1 MQRRLFILSL
11 FLSLGVIAGSA
22 APAAAQDRDYLCD
35 PGAESCRDIL
45 LQYIDAETKGIDVA
59 FWFMEDASYTAAL
72 KRAWL
77 RGVPVRVLMDDRA
90 NDTYPL
96 NSSRLNEIK
105 ASCRT
110 DGKCIPM
117 RKRLTKYILHWKMML
132 FRGQGVVEFS
142 GANYSADAWRP
153 SPGTQPYQNYT
164 DESILFTNEPS
175 LFNSFATKFDDHW
188 TNTTE
193 WANYANVVDPLT
205 RTYDVSPKDPSLNF
219 PPAENYRTRAVSAYN
234 AEKRAIDVIMYRI
247 TDRAHTDAII
257 NALKRGIRVRLITE
271 PVQYRDV
278 TRLWDAWNVDRLY
291 MAGLETGLLQVKM
304 RAHAGLN
311 HQKSVILY
319 DQNGTTAGDQSMVI
333 FGSSNWT
340 SPSANGQVEHNLFT
354 KNPEFIQWFVDQ
366 FERKWNNTGGVIENT
381 DFVPLRPDAPT
392 TPTPADGA
400 AGLATTVAFKWFGG
414 PWAHLYDLYIDTNSE
429 FTTNP
434 QVFRDLAENGSK
446 TETSLFSYT
455 LPVTLTPGTT
465 YYWKV
470 VGKTMALQTK
480 TSRTF
485 SFTTGG
491 QAPPP
496 PTSGTA
502 EVVLYASKA
511 PVKVGNWQVAQDS
524 TAAGGAR
531 LRNPNLGAAKI
542 AAASPTPADYFEMS
556 FYAEAGKAYQLWLRG
571 KADSNNWANDSVFVQ
586 FDKAV
591 NNTGTPIWRIGTT
604 SATEINLE
612 DCNGCG
618 VSSWG
623 WQDNGYGNNV
633 AGTKVYF
640 ATTGTQTL
648 RVQVR
653 EDGLSIDQIVL
664 SSSAYLTASP
674 GTLKNDTKILA
685 ESDGTGTP
693 DPDPDPEPTSP
704 ADIVLYASEAPI
716 VRGGWG
722 VESDT
727 SAAGGAKLRHPN
739 AGAGKQ
745 SPALANPVNFF
756 ELTFNAEAGKPYRI
770 WIRGKADSNNW
781 ANDSLFIQFDRSI
794 DSGGSPVWRIG
805 TTTAAEY
812 NLEDCSGC
820 GLSNWGWQDNGWG
833 IGVMGPVVYF
843 QTTGAQTM
851 RLQTREDGLSVDQVV
866 LSGEAFLSSSPGSL
880 KNDGTILMKT
890 TQ

>member
-1 MQRRLFILSL
+1 MKRRLLFFSL
-11 FLSLGVIAGSA
+11 LATLGALAGTA
-22 APAAAQDRDYLCD
+22 TPAAAQTPDRLCD
-35 PGAESCRDIL
+35 PGAENCRDIL
-45 LQYIDAETKGIDVA
+45 VQYIDNETQGIDVA
-59 FWFMEDASYTAAL
+59 FWFMEDAAYTAAL

-77 RGVPVRVLMDDRA
+77 RGVPIRVLMDDRA
-90 NDTYPL
+90 NATYPL
-96 NSSRLNEIK
+96 NPSRLNEIRTT
-105 ASCRT
+105 CRTT

-117 RKRLTKYILHWKMML
+117 RKRLTNYILHWKMML
-132 FRGQGVVEFS
+132 FRGQGTVEFS

-153 SPGTQPYQNYT
+153 SPGTVPYSNYT
-164 DESILFTNEPS
+164 DESIFFTSEAS

-193 WANYANVVDPLT
+193 WANYANVVDPLVRIYPT
-205 RTYDVSPKDPSLNF
+205 SPKDSSLNF
-219 PPAENYRTRAVSAYN
+219 PPTENYRSRSVSGYN

-247 TDRAHTDAII
+247 TDRAHTDAIL
-257 NALKRGIRVRLITE
+257 NAVARGIPVRLITE
-271 PVQYRDV
+271 PAQYRDV
-278 TRLWDAWNVDRLY
+278 TRMWDAWNVDRLY
-291 MAGLETGLLQVKM
+291 MGGVQVKM

-311 HQKSVILY
+311 HQKSVILH
-319 DQNGTTAGDQSMVI
+319 DQDGVTPGDQTTVI

-340 SPSANGQVEHNLFT
+340 SPSANGQVEHNIFT
-354 KNPEFIQWFVDQ
+354 KKPDIVDWFNVP
-366 FERKWNNTGGVIENT
+366 FERKWNNTGGVVENA
-381 DFVPLRPDAPT
+381 DFVPLPPDPPT

-400 AGLATTVAFKWFGG
+400 AGLATTVTLKWFGG
-414 PWAHLYDLYIDTNSE
+414 PWSHLYDLYLDTNPA
-429 FTTNP
+429 FNNP
-434 QVFRDLAENGSK
+434 QVFTNLAEDPAKK
-446 TETSLFSYT
+446 TETSLFTYVV
-455 LPVTLTPGTT
+455 PVTLTQGTT

-470 VGKTMALQTK
+470 VGKTMALKTK
-480 TSRTF
+480 SSQTF

-491 QAPPP
+491 TAPPP

-511 PVKVGNWQVAQDS
+511 PVRVGNWQVLQDS

-531 LRNPNLGAAKI
+531 IRNPNLSAPKVT
-542 AAASPTPADYFEMS
+542 AASATPADYFEMS
-556 FYAEAGKAYQLWLRG
+556 FFAEAGKAYQLWLRG

-586 FDKAV
+586 FDNSV
-591 NNTGTPIWRIGTT
+591 NSAGTPIWRTGTT

-648 RVQVR
+648 RVQAR

-664 SSSAYLTASP
+664 SSSTYVTQSP

-685 ESDGTGTP
+685 ESDGSGTP
-693 DPDPDPEPTSP
+693 PDPGPQPTSP
-704 ADIVLYASEAPI
+704 NDIVLYASDAPI
-716 VRGGWG
+716 VSGGWG
-722 VESDT
+722 VENDAT
-727 SAAGGAKLRHPN
+727 AAGGAKLRHAN
-739 AGAGKQ
+739 ANVGKLAT
-745 SPALANPVNFF
+745 ALANPINFF
-756 ELTFNAEAGKPYRI
+756 ELTFNADAGKPYRI

-781 ANDSLFIQFDRSI
+781 ANDSLFMQFDRSI
-794 DSGGSPVWRIG
+794 DFSGSPVWRIG

-843 QTTGAQTM
+843 ETTGPQTI
-851 RLQTREDGLSVDQVV
+851 RIQTREDGLSVDQVV
-866 LSGEAFLSSSPGSL
+866 LSSEAFLSTSPGSL
-880 KNDGTILMKT
+880 KDDITILMKT
-890 TQ
+890 PQQ